1 MKLTYAKKTQ
11 QCGPVAA
18 GASAALTL
26 VAILA
31 SIIAFSLG
39 LLCGVYNMKK
49 KLKKNTS
56 VLLGITSPIYEEI
69 YVADKV
75 DDMKVFNNTAYGEAH
90 ET

>member
-1 MKLTYAKKTQ
+1 MKSTRRTQ
-11 QCGPVAA
+11 QCGPVTA

-39 LLCGVYNMKK
+39 LLCGVYNMRK

-56 VLLGITSPIYEEI
+56 VLLGISSPIYEEI
-69 YVADKV
+69 QEADKV
-75 DDMKVFNNTAYGEAH
+75 KVFNNTAYGEAH
-90 ET
+90 KM